1 MLDSYVLR
9 LQNPHHTLILIS
21 LSPKDHSK
29 ELISG
34 HESEGT

>member
-1 MLDSYVLR
+1 MLDSNGLR

-21 LSPKDHSK
+21 LFPKYHSK